1 MFDGKWV
8 KVKEEIQ
15 EWRAGSLPNRDMVLT
30 CEGPCTTRATW
41 NDGPFEVV
49 PLVALANDAWAIC
62 VSSAGNFGVQRKERF
77 GHEGEKDQA

>member
-1 MFDGKWV
+1 MFDGKLV

-30 CEGPCTTRATW
+30 CEGPCTTRTTW
-41 NDGPFEVV
+41 NDWPFEVV

-62 VSSAGNFGVQRKERF
+62 VFGREF
-77 GHEGEKDQA
+77 WGAAEGEAWS